1 MLTLKELKKVVKV
14 AGMTKRVPS
23 EKALEKEE
31 IVVKEI
37 LSGECDITVYANG
50 YVLYRENG
58 KKTIFPLHS
67 CKDYQYMD
75 VKEDRSIMN
84 EEFFD
89 NENWYI
95 RLLMEATDR
104 MEINQTISSAITDL
118 STTLESMEIGELVI
132 LALETLIVSFCMK
145 IMSVLITVIL
155 YVRMIEI
162 YLYTSVAPIPFATMS
177 NREWGQI
184 GTNYFR
190 GLFAL
195 AFQAFLMMVCV
206 AIYAVLVAGIQFSDN
221 LSSSLFGVMAYTV
234 ILCFSLFKTGSLSKS
249 IFNAH

>member
-104 MEINQTISSAITDL
+104 MEINQARRDL
-118 STTLESMEIGELVI
+118 
-132 LALETLIVSFCMK
+132 
-145 IMSVLITVIL
+145 
-155 YVRMIEI
+155 
-162 YLYTSVAPIPFATMS
+162 
-177 NREWGQI
+177 
-184 GTNYFR
+184 
-190 GLFAL
+190 
-195 AFQAFLMMVCV
+195 
-206 AIYAVLVAGIQFSDN
+206 
-221 LSSSLFGVMAYTV
+221 
-234 ILCFSLFKTGSLSKS
+234 
-249 IFNAH
+249 

>member
-104 MEINQTISSAITDL
+104 MEINQTNWF
-118 STTLESMEIGELVI
+118 
-132 LALETLIVSFCMK
+132 VSWYC
-145 IMSVLITVIL
+145 
-155 YVRMIEI
+155 
-162 YLYTSVAPIPFATMS
+162 
-177 NREWGQI
+177 
-184 GTNYFR
+184 
-190 GLFAL
+190 
-195 AFQAFLMMVCV
+195 
-206 AIYAVLVAGIQFSDN
+206 
-221 LSSSLFGVMAYTV
+221 
-234 ILCFSLFKTGSLSKS
+234 
-249 IFNAH
+249 

>member
-1 MLTLKELKKVVKV
+1 MLTLKELKKVVK
-14 AGMTKRVPS
+14 AANMTKRVPS

-104 MEINQTISSAITDL
+104 MEMNQTKVKSNHRIISYSDL
-118 STTLESMEIGELVI
+118 VDDRSILIDPSLDILDQYVEKEMIRDLLGCLTVRQKEIVQLFYFEEMNQKKIADYLGIRQQSVCEMMKR
-132 LALETLIVSFCMK
+132 ALSVMK
-145 IMSVLITVIL
+145 K
-155 YVRMIEI
+155 
-162 YLYTSVAPIPFATMS
+162 
-177 NREWGQI
+177 
-184 GTNYFR
+184 
-190 GLFAL
+190 
-195 AFQAFLMMVCV
+195 
-206 AIYAVLVAGIQFSDN
+206 YADAEEN
-221 LSSSLFGVMAYTV
+221 
-234 ILCFSLFKTGSLSKS
+234 
-249 IFNAH
+249 

>member
-75 VKEDRSIMN
+75 VKEDRSIHN
-84 EEFFD
+84 SLCICGSVGRD
-89 NENWYI
+89 GKY
-95 RLLMEATDR
+95 RSGTDG
-104 MEINQTISSAITDL
+104 D
-118 STTLESMEIGELVI
+118 
-132 LALETLIVSFCMK
+132 
-145 IMSVLITVIL
+145 
-155 YVRMIEI
+155 
-162 YLYTSVAPIPFATMS
+162 
-177 NREWGQI
+177 
-184 GTNYFR
+184 GTE
-190 GLFAL
+190 
-195 AFQAFLMMVCV
+195 
-206 AIYAVLVAGIQFSDN
+206 
-221 LSSSLFGVMAYTV
+221 
-234 ILCFSLFKTGSLSKS
+234 
-249 IFNAH
+249 

>member
-104 MEINQTISSAITDL
+104 MEINQTKVASNHRLA
-118 STTLESMEIGELVI
+118 EVI
-132 LALETLIVSFCMK
+132 
-145 IMSVLITVIL
+145 
-155 YVRMIEI
+155 
-162 YLYTSVAPIPFATMS
+162 FAHDNKAGRS
-177 NREWGQI
+177 
-184 GTNYFR
+184 GTKR
-190 GLFAL
+190 KGRRR
-195 AFQAFLMMVCV
+195 
-206 AIYAVLVAGIQFSDN
+206 
-221 LSSSLFGVMAYTV
+221 
-234 ILCFSLFKTGSLSKS
+234 KS
-249 IFNAH
+249 WQGKN

>member
-95 RLLMEATDR
+95 RLLMEATDAGR
-104 MEINQTISSAITDL
+104 CDL
-118 STTLESMEIGELVI
+118 R
-132 LALETLIVSFCMK
+132 LIYKRRYQRQRWKS
-145 IMSVLITVIL
+145 
-155 YVRMIEI
+155 
-162 YLYTSVAPIPFATMS
+162 P
-177 NREWGQI
+177 
-184 GTNYFR
+184 
-190 GLFAL
+190 
-195 AFQAFLMMVCV
+195 
-206 AIYAVLVAGIQFSDN
+206 D
-221 LSSSLFGVMAYTV
+221 
-234 ILCFSLFKTGSLSKS
+234 GSR
-249 IFNAH
+249 NVD